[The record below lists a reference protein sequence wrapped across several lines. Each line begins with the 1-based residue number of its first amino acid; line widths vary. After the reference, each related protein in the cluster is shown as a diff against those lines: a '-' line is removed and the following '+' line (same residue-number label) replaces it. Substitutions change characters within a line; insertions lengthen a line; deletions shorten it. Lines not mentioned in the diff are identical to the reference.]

1 MQFSNRRASRR
12 ELSDINV
19 TSLVDIIFNLLL
31 FFMLTTSFS
40 ETTGLEIQLP
50 TASENEL
57 KGTENDLTIT
67 LSEQG
72 EIIVDGV
79 VISASE
85 IEPLLQNHKKAH
97 PKGIVL
103 IQADTAVPHGK
114 VVEVVDAAKRIGL
127 PRLGIATTA
136 E

>member
-1 MQFSNRRASRR
+1 MQFSNHRASRR

-40 ETTGLEIQLP
+40 ESAGLEIQLP
-50 TASENEL
+50 TASQNEL
-57 KGTENDLTIT
+57 QGNENDLTIT
-67 LSEQG
+67 LSEKG

-79 VISASE
+79 AISIAE
-85 IEPLLQNHKKAH
+85 VDTVLRTHKKTH
-97 PKGIVL
+97 PDGIVL

-114 VVEVVDAAKRIGL
+114 VVEVVDAAKRLGL

>member
-1 MQFSNRRASRR
+1 MHFSNHRASRR

-40 ETTGLEIQLP
+40 ESAGLEIQLP
-50 TASENEL
+50 TASQNEL
-57 KGTENDLTIT
+57 QGNDSDLTIT
-67 LSEQG
+67 LSETG
-72 EIIVDGV
+72 EIIVDGLA
-79 VISASE
+79 ISITE
-85 IEPLLQNHKKAH
+85 IDAVLNNHKKDH
-97 PKGIVL
+97 PDGIVL

-114 VVEVVDAAKRIGL
+114 VVELVDAAKRLGL

>member
-1 MQFSNRRASRR
+1 MHFSNHRASRR

-40 ETTGLEIQLP
+40 ESAGLEIQLP
-50 TASENEL
+50 TASQNEL
-57 KGTENDLTIT
+57 QGNDSDLTIT
-67 LSEQG
+67 LSETG
-72 EIIVDGV
+72 EIIVDGLA
-79 VISASE
+79 ISIAE
-85 IEPLLQNHKKAH
+85 IDAVLNNHKKDH
-97 PKGIVL
+97 PDGIVL

-114 VVEVVDAAKRIGL
+114 VVELVDAAKRLGL